1 MQNFQPSILTKPERW
16 IQKGAVVKVMSKA
29 LDGFYKQKGEIKEVT
44 GLRAV
49 VKLINGGKKAKF
61 VQNDLE
67 TVIPQPGR
75 EIIVMKGELAKKTG
89 ILKEIRQ
96 KEFRVLCEV
105 KLTDTESV
113 ESLFKFDEISKKFE
127 KKKKEIPVKEAESEK
142 PESGPEVV
150 S

>member
-1 MQNFQPSILTKPERW
+1 
-16 IQKGAVVKVMSKA
+16 MSKA
-29 LDGFYKQKGEIKEVT
+29 LDGFYKQKVFILCYYHILIYYYEKGVIKEVS

-49 VKLINGGKKAKF
+49 VKLVNGTKMAKF

-89 ILKEIRQ
+89 TLKEIRQ

-105 KLTDTESV
+105 RLSETETV

-127 KKKKEIPVKEAESEK
+127 KKKKEIPVQEIPLETPSNAS
-142 PESGPEVV
+142 
-150 S
+150 